1 MIRAQKLKN
10 FLYSHYFADGLKISF
25 GIVLP
30 ALLFAQLGEF
40 ALGITISLG
49 ALCVSV
55 VDNPGP
61 VRHKR
66 NGMLYAN
73 LFIFLTAIITGLLNT
88 SPILLALEIV
98 VLCFFFSMFSV
109 FGNRASA
116 IGTAA
121 LVIMILHLDQ
131 RESLGHDLQN
141 AFYIL
146 CGGIWYM
153 LFSLSIVQLRPYRL
167 AQQALGECIA
177 EIAVYLRLKAA
188 FYHHRT
194 SFSENYS
201 KLIDQQVIVHQK
213 QDTVRELLF
222 QNRMIKDP
230 NQFGRK
236 LILALVDMI
245 DLFEESTAT
254 LYDYKS
260 LRERY
265 GKTKALKSIHKTLMS
280 IADELDHL
288 ASQLVA
294 GETAVQSKDFLKE
307 LNQLKARIDEV
318 ETEYKLPNLV
328 LKKILINVR
337 NIIRRMEKVYSYFN
351 VALSGTAEI
360 RSEKDLPKFISH
372 QDFDLKLFRE
382 NLSFQSSIFRHALRV
397 AIVSLIG
404 YGVSHLF
411 PLGHYSYWIMLTIVV
426 IMKPSYS
433 LTKQRNYERIIGTVV
448 GGLLGVAII
457 LLVKAEAARFVLL
470 LIFMIVSY
478 SFQRLNYKIS
488 VLFMTPYLLILF
500 SFLGANNID
509 IAKQRIID
517 TLLGSS
523 IAFLASYFIF
533 PNWEYKQVKLAMRDA
548 LIANYHYLYKLAEG
562 LHGKKIGIT
571 DYKLVRK
578 EVYVSTANLGSAFQR
593 MLSEPKR
600 KQRNPKSINKFTV
613 MNHMLSSYIANL
625 VSVSQQEQDQE
636 INPLHIKWLRKSLFN
651 IGEAIKLLEEN
662 PEHAFNGTYPELPSS
677 YKAVEPENWNEH
689 LLNEQLQL
697 SYKLSKDIRKLAEAL
712 QNEFSESEAS
722 F

>member
-1 MIRAQKLKN
+1 MIRARKLKN

-30 ALLFAQLGEF
+30 ALLFAQLGAF
-40 ALGITISLG
+40 SLGITISLG
-49 ALCVSV
+49 ALCVSI

-73 LFIFLTAIITGLLNT
+73 LFIFLTAVLTGLLN
-88 SPILLALEIV
+88 SYPVLLALEIL

-131 RESLGHDLQN
+131 KESLGQDVQN

-146 CGGIWYM
+146 SGGIWYM
-153 LFSLSIVQLRPYRL
+153 IFSLSIVQIRPYRL
-167 AQQALGECIA
+167 AQQALGECIE

-194 SFSENYS
+194 SVAENYS
-201 KLIDQQVIVHQK
+201 KLIDQQVVVHQK
-213 QDTVRELLF
+213 QDSVRELLF

-254 LYDYKS
+254 LYDYTS

-265 GKTKALKSIHKTLMS
+265 GHTKALKAIHTTLLS

-294 GETAVQSKDFLKE
+294 GESARQSKDFLTE

-318 ETEYKLPNLV
+318 ETEFKLPNLV

-351 VALSGTAEI
+351 VTLSGKEEI

-404 YGVSHLF
+404 YGVSHLL
-411 PLGHYSYWIMLTIVV
+411 PLGHYSYWIMLTIIV

-433 LTKQRNYERIIGTVV
+433 LTKQRNYERIIGTVI

-457 LLVKAEAARFVLL
+457 LLVKAETARFVLL
-470 LIFMIVSY
+470 LIFMIGAY

-488 VLFMTPYLLILF
+488 VLFMTPYLLLLF

-509 IAKQRIID
+509 IAKQRIVD

-533 PNWEYKQVKLAMRDA
+533 PNWEYKQMKIAMRDA

-571 DYKLVRK
+571 EYKLVRK

-625 VSVSQQEQDQE
+625 VSVTQQEQYQE
-636 INPLHIKWLRKSLFN
+636 INPLHIKWVRKSLFN
-651 IGEAIKLLEEN
+651 IQEAIKLLDVH
-662 PEHAFNGTYPELPSS
+662 PERVFSGGYPELPAS
-677 YKAVEPENWNEH
+677 YKTIEPENWNEH

-712 QNEFSESEAS
+712 QNEFSESEGTV
-722 F
+722 